1 SRPVRR
7 GAACR
12 EGSRRPGRRD
22 EPGRADRPVNEV
34 EGDLLRIAKR
44 GEAIGHGCNC
54 EGVMGGLAAHVAQR
68 WPALEADYQAAC
80 RAGTFTLGGVLPW
93 LDEESGVW
101 IYNLATQQHPGAD
114 ARLDAIDASVRVA
127 IEHARELVVRRIFLP
142 RIGAGIGGLR
152 WEDVRA
158 TLEG

>member
-1 SRPVRR
+1 MQQ
-7 GAACR
+7 
-12 EGSRRPGRRD
+12 
-22 EPGRADRPVNEV
+22 RA
-34 EGDLLRIAKR
+34 GDLLRVAQR

-54 EGVMGGLAAHVAQR
+54 DGVMGGLAAHVESR
-68 WPALEADYQAAC
+68 WPALAADYRTAC

-114 ARLDAIDASVRVA
+114 ARLDSIDASVRA
-127 IEHARELVVRRIFLP
+127 ALAHAREHAVGALYLP
-142 RIGAGIGGLR
+142 RIGAGIGGLK

-158 TLEG
+158 TLETVSADNADVDLVVVTVPPGR